1 MWDAALDPLRIVVR
15 VAFAY
20 VVLLA
25 LVRLS
30 GERTVKQG
38 SPFDFTV
45 ALILGDLIDDVV
57 SAAGG
62 DGSGAPD
69 RIRDCGVE

>member
-25 LVRLS
+25 LVRQS

-38 SPFDFTV
+38 
-45 ALILGDLIDDVV
+45 IDDVV